1 MSLRI
6 FYEDSEIIVCEK
18 PVGVPSQ
25 SDKSLTADLASQL
38 KNYLYEK
45 EGKANPYVAVVHRL
59 DRAVGGV
66 MVYARTKEAAAHL
79 SRQVQD
85 GTMHKEYLTVVTKDL
100 SHLKNKEGMLSD
112 YMVKDGRSNTSRIVE
127 KGVKDAKEARLQ
139 YHFLASGDV
148 AQGEERIPVSLLKI
162 TLLTGRHHQIR
173 LQMSKHFQGVWG
185 DTKYNPFF
193 RNKRGWYNVALF
205 AYSLSFVHPKTKK
218 EIGFKTYP
226 SLEPFTQFPIKSL
239 LEDKQ

>member
-1 MSLRI
+1 MSLRV

-25 SDKSLTADLASQL
+25 SDKSLTVDLASQI

-66 MVYARTKEAAAHL
+66 MVYAKTKEAAAQL

-85 GTMHKEYLTVVTKDL
+85 GTMHKQYLTVVTADL
-100 SHLKNKEGMLSD
+100 SGLKEKEGLLTD
-112 YMVKDGRSNTSRIVE
+112 YMVKDGRTNTSKIVA
-127 KGVKDAKEARLQ
+127 KGVKDAKEARLK
-139 YHFLASGDV
+139 YRFLALGEV
-148 AQGEERIPVSLLKI
+148 PEGEEKLPVSLLKI

-185 DTKYNPFF
+185 DTKYNPAFV
-193 RNKRGWYNVALF
+193 NKRGWSNVALF
-205 AYSLSFVHPKTKK
+205 AYSLSFVHPKTQK
-218 EIGFKTYP
+218 EIGFTTYP
-226 SLEPFTQFPIKSL
+226 SAEPFTQFPMKTL
-239 LEDKQ
+239 LEDI